1 MSFKNKKMR
10 NLTFTI
16 LTVIMILAVTAFS
29 VIEAT
34 NRSIDPDYSVKFSTS
49 LAGGTFSGLKGTV
62 VFSPADPSN
71 AKIDVSVDATTINT
85 GNSLKDT
92 HAKGEEWL
100 NVEKFPLVK
109 FSSTAITKENDHYL
123 IDGKMEI
130 HGVSKSVK
138 VPVKYE
144 EKNGKGIFTGEFTIN
159 REDYGVTGSGIK
171 AKMVGDNVKVSFN
184 IPTST
189 K

>member
-1 MSFKNKKMR
+1 MKK
-10 NLTFTI
+10 LKIPF
-16 LTVIMILAVTAFS
+16 LTVIMIFAVTAFS
-29 VIEAT
+29 IIETT
-34 NRSIDPDYSVKFSTS
+34 NRTIAPDYSLKFSTS

-62 VFSPADPSN
+62 VFSPADLSS

-100 NVEKFPLVK
+100 NVDKFPLIK
-109 FSSTAITKENDHYL
+109 FSSTAITKESDHFL
-123 IDGKMEI
+123 IEGKMEI
-130 HGVSKSVK
+130 HGVSKLIK
-138 VPVKYE
+138 VPAKYE

-171 AKMVGDNVKVSFN
+171 AKMVGDNIKVSFN
-184 IPTST
+184 IPTIT